1 MRLRRNAQHVRRGA
15 GTLARPASIPGS
27 VTDVTSPLRTTVGAI
42 AFLAVT
48 PGVIGCTADD
58 DGGRDDDAGA
68 GAATGAEVRAQVRV
82 PEVTFGAPNGA
93 VGNRLRGLGFEV
105 KVDGL
110 IYGSGRAPVV
120 SMSPAPGTTVDRGS
134 VVTLH
139 VGTGHDVNCPTKV
152 HRGVC
157 LTAAE
162 TP

>member
-1 MRLRRNAQHVRRGA
+1 MRRGA
-15 GTLARPASIPGS
+15 GTLARTASIPGS
-27 VTDVTSPLRTTVGAI
+27 VTDVRSPLRTTVGAI
-42 AFLAVT
+42 AFLAVM

-58 DGGRDDDAGA
+58 NGGRDDDAGAGAGA
-68 GAATGAEVRAQVRV
+68 GAATGAEVRAQVGV

-120 SMSPAPGTTVDRGS
+120 SMSPALGTTVDRGS
-134 VVTLH
+134 VVTLR